1 MEFHNVNTVNT
12 CPPFFGFTPV
22 IPDFYWNVADQEERI
37 KKLCK
42 LYDALMRYC
51 EQLGDAVNDN
61 ADAIKQLQDLF
72 EQFMESG
79 FDDYYREQI
88 EQWIRDNLAWLWQTF
103 AQMVFFGLTSDGH
116 FCAYV
121 PESWSD
127 IVFDTGAV
135 YGTEQYGRLI
145 LRYNTSGEGVIDNTS
160 DYYPGIDVTEQ
171 LEQMNAR
178 INRLNHT
185 VYTALHAN
193 DTTE

>member
-1 MEFHNVNTVNT
+1 MRLAPFNPWGIANPTLPKFYWEVKSPEQLIANVYCILNALKDYTNDVSDTVN
-12 CPPFFGFTPV
+12 GFEDRV
-22 IPDFYWNVADQEERI
+22 SNLE
-37 KKLCK
+37 
-42 LYDALMRYC
+42 
-51 EQLGDAVNDN
+51 
-61 ADAIKQLQDLF
+61 DLF
-72 EQFMESG
+72 NQFMESG

-185 VYTALHAN
+185 VYTALHTN